1 MMPSEPLGEVEGH
14 ACSDDGGQV
23 LVRVRMLRQEY
34 SEGREDEVSVV
45 AMTADILRMPSSR
58 PVTPVSG

>member
-14 ACSDDGGQV
+14 FCGDDGGQV
-23 LVRVRMLRQEY
+23 LVRVRILYQDS
-34 SEGREDEVSVV
+34 SEGRKGEVSVA
-45 AMTADILRMPSSR
+45 AMTADILRMPSK